1 VIEKGHVQGKQRRGN
16 PLQRRE
22 FTCINR
28 SAIVFL
34 KTKYEKPSILKI
46 AAQDGAGP
54 TPLSSA
60 RHGNPFLVHTATKI
74 RVDRSRGHL
83 GYSSAQG

>member
-1 VIEKGHVQGKQRRGN
+1 MIKKGRVQGKQRRGN
-16 PLQRRE
+16 RLQRCE

-34 KTKYEKPSILKI
+34 ETKYEKPSISKI
-46 AAQDGAGP
+46 AAQDGASS

-60 RHGNPFLVHTATKI
+60 RHGNSFLIHTATKI
-74 RVDRSRGHL
+74 RVDQSRGHL